1 MRPLVSNQVDPEEV
15 RLITQLLERTITN
28 NIEGDVVEL
37 GCYVGT
43 TSLFLQ
49 EALVTKAPH
58 KHLYVYDSFS
68 GLPEK
73 SLKDQSPAGLQ
84 FVAGELSA
92 SKKVLIQHFKQAGLP
107 LPVITKAWFSDLQ
120 ASDMPSKT
128 CFAFLDGDYYESI
141 TDSLKLVWNTIPN
154 GGIVVID
161 DYINEALPGAK
172 KAVDEWLATHEHK
185 YMQSRASLAI
195 IEK

>member
-15 RLITQLLERTITN
+15 RLITQLLEKAITN

-49 EALVTKAPH
+49 ETLMSKAPY
-58 KHLYVYDSFS
+58 KRLYVYDSFS

-73 SLKDQSPAGLQ
+73 THKDQSPAGLQ
-84 FVAGELSA
+84 FVPGELA
-92 SKKVLIQHFKQAGLP
+92 TSKKVLIQHFKQAGLP
-107 LPVITKAWFSDLQ
+107 LPKITKAWFSDLR
-120 ASDMPSKT
+120 ATDMPPTT

-141 TDSLKLVWNTIPN
+141 TDSLKIVWNTMPRGSI
-154 GGIVVID
+154 IVVD

-172 KAVDEWLATHEHK
+172 KAIDEWLATHTYQH
-185 YMQSRASLAI
+185 MQSRASLAI